1 MLHRRNTTGPMLNE
15 TANRHRL
22 AAALVV
28 ASLALVAPLTATA
41 ASEDADTTS
50 NSILILPFDM
60 VDTSLQ
66 GEMNHGPLK
75 SDIER
80 LDRTEQIVRRDI
92 AAQPD
97 FDIVPI
103 DDVRQRIADAQ
114 NTYRYLYECN
124 GCDVDIGKAAGAD
137 LVMTGWV
144 QKVSNL
150 ILNIN
155 ATIRRVD
162 TGQEI
167 GGASV
172 DMRNNTDDSWRSAG
186 LYLVEH
192 ALMSNYHAHQ
202 PMDGSEGDDDGA
214 KPHRVPIRHYPG

>member
-1 MLHRRNTTGPMLNE
+1 MPALVLLAASSTV
-15 TANRHRL
+15 AL
-22 AAALVV
+22 AAADDDAAKPV
-28 ASLALVAPLTATA
+28 ARQ
-41 ASEDADTTS
+41 
-50 NSILILPFDM
+50 ILILPFDM

-66 GEMNHGPLK
+66 GEMNHGPLE
-75 SDIER
+75 SDVKR
-80 LDRTEQIVRRDI
+80 LQRTEQIARRAIDHLPEFNVVENSPVADRI
-92 AAQPD
+92 DGAQ
-97 FDIVPI
+97 
-103 DDVRQRIADAQ
+103 A
-114 NTYRYLYECN
+114 TYRYLYACN

-162 TGQEI
+162 TGREV

-172 DMRNNTDDSWRSAG
+172 DMRNDTDDSWRSSA

-192 ALMSNYHAHQ
+192 PLLSNYRSRVQAVESGEAE
-202 PMDGSEGDDDGA
+202 PAEA
-214 KPHRVPIRHYPG
+214 PKRVPINHYPG